1 VRIGRGGGGIGG
13 QALLA
18 MDRSGGIGGRLECG
32 DTRSERHGV
41 AALVRYS
48 GER

>member
-1 VRIGRGGGGIGG
+1 M
-13 QALLA
+13 AT
-18 MDRSGGIGGRLECG
+18 DRNGGIGGRLECG

-41 AALVRYS
+41 AARMRYS